1 MKIMDCTM
9 RDGANVLGNGFPKY
23 LTVMMLK
30 GLTDNGVSIIEYG
43 NAKGLGA
50 ENLGFEGPVS
60 DAEYLEL
67 VQPFLGKAE
76 IGMFLNAKRY
86 KKENVEHAAAKGLN
100 FLRVGADAGDAEK
113 YAEVIK
119 TVKEAGLTCRYSLMK
134 AYILTPEKLAEE
146 AKKLEAMG
154 VDEMTIMDSA
164 GCMLPDEVKEYV
176 KALKAVVKIPI
187 GFHCHNNLGM
197 SAANALAA
205 MQSGVDVLDCGLLG
219 MARSAG
225 NLATEVAT
233 ALAKKYGEA
242 SEVDFYGLLDFLEKE
257 LIPAMETH
265 GYKTAITPM
274 ELILGYSGCHSSFVK
289 KFKEIAKEYGVDVKK
304 LIVEVSKIDR
314 KSPSEELMR
323 KMAETMKGADA

>member
-9 RDGANVLGNGFPKY
+9 RDGANVLGNGFPKD

-119 TVKEAGLTCRYSLMK
+119 KETLTHEIVYNTEADYSDTVINGENLK
-134 AYILTPEKLAEE
+134 
-146 AKKLEAMG
+146 
-154 VDEMTIMDSA
+154 MT
-164 GCMLPDEVKEYV
+164 
-176 KALKAVVKIPI
+176 
-187 GFHCHNNLGM
+187 
-197 SAANALAA
+197 
-205 MQSGVDVLDCGLLG
+205 
-219 MARSAG
+219 
-225 NLATEVAT
+225 
-233 ALAKKYGEA
+233 
-242 SEVDFYGLLDFLEKE
+242 
-257 LIPAMETH
+257 
-265 GYKTAITPM
+265 
-274 ELILGYSGCHSSFVK
+274 
-289 KFKEIAKEYGVDVKK
+289 
-304 LIVEVSKIDR
+304 VEVVR
-314 KSPSEELMR
+314 
-323 KMAETMKGADA
+323 